1 MANGMPPAGPLIFII
16 VIALALIAFIAL
28 IYFTPGETYVVRV
41 TVFNNAT
48 PDSPHQSVYLGH
60 DLKPTSKL
68 NESLLLSPGQTLKF
82 DADEW
87 FPAGKDTTFKFQA
100 AVSGEVLST
109 VSYHAEKNESSVN
122 LTWDGS
128 DLHLSH

>member
-1 MANGMPPAGPLIFII
+1 MAKGAPPAGSFII
-16 VIALALIAFIAL
+16 VTVIIIALIAFIAL
-28 IYFTPGETYVVRV
+28 IYFTPGETYVVHV

-48 PDSPHQSVYLGH
+48 PESPHSSVYLGH
-60 DLKPTSKL
+60 DLKPTTKL
-68 NESLLLSPGQTLKF
+68 NESLRLSPGESLTF

-87 FPAGKDTTFKFQA
+87 FPTGKNTTFKFQA

-109 VSYHAEKNESSVN
+109 VSYHADKNESSVN

-128 DLHLSH
+128 DLHLSP